1 MSASL
6 PGHRAL
12 PESQY
17 DLSTYWG
24 RVRHTAGITDPR
36 TLLVG
41 NAGLEQAKN
50 ALAAYKQ
57 GRIQSMTPELWRAKK
72 IVDSTLHPDTG
83 EPVFLPFRM
92 SCFVLSNLVVTAGM
106 LTPGLGNRGTIAW
119 QVANQSL
126 NVAINY
132 SNSNKSSPLS
142 WSKIAQSYFLAVTAS
157 CSVAVGLNSLVS
169 RLKSLSPSTRLI
181 LSRLVPFAAVASAG
195 ALNVFLM
202 RGEEM
207 RTGIDVF
214 PAKPKTCPA
223 ATPPPATPNEK
234 IQAGGAGGDAEQS
247 DGGGG
252 GEAEEKSLGKSKK
265 AATLAVAETAASRVF
280 NSSPIM
286 VIPPLLLVRLQR
298 TEWLRK
304 SPRWT
309 TPVNLGL
316 ILLTSYAA
324 LPLALAA
331 FPQRQ
336 RVRAES
342 LEQEFHGRGGA
353 GGLVEFNR
361 GI

>member
-1 MSASL
+1 M
-6 PGHRAL
+6 GQQTFDMN
-12 PESQY
+12 PELTCF
-17 DLSTYWG
+17 LSF
-24 RVRHTAGITDPR
+24 R

-41 NAGLEQAKN
+41 SAGLDSAKN
-50 ALAAYKQ
+50 LLISYKQ
-57 GRIQSMTPELWRAKK
+57 GQIQSMTPELWKAKK

-106 LTPGLGNRGTIAW
+106 LTPNLGNRGTIAW

-142 WSKIAQSYFLAVTAS
+142 WSKIAQSYFLAVGAS
-157 CSVAVGLNSLVS
+157 CSVAVGLNSLVP

-181 LSRLVPFAAVASAG
+181 LGRLVPFAAVASAG

-202 RGEEM
+202 RGEEI
-207 RTGIDVF
+207 RTGIDVY
-214 PAKPKTCPA
+214 PVPSAS
-223 ATPPPATPNEK
+223 EK
-234 IQAGGAGGDAEQS
+234 SAGEV
-247 DGGGG
+247 
-252 GEAEEKSLGKSKK
+252 ESLGKSKK
-265 AATLAVAETAASRVF
+265 AATLAVGETAVSRVL

-298 TEWLRK
+298 GEWLK
-304 SPRWT
+304 KNPRFT

-316 ILLTSYAA
+316 ILVTSYAV

-336 RVRAES
+336 KVRADS
-342 LEQEFHGRGGA
+342 LEGEFHGRGGE

>member
-1 MSASL
+1 M
-6 PGHRAL
+6 
-12 PESQY
+12 
-17 DLSTYWG
+17 
-24 RVRHTAGITDPR
+24 GITDPS

-41 NAGLEQAKN
+41 SAGLEQAKN
-50 ALAAYKQ
+50 ALVAYKQ
-57 GRIQSMTPELWRAKK
+57 GHVHSMTPELWRAKK

-83 EPVFLPFRM
+83 EAVFLPFRM

-157 CSVAVGLNSLVS
+157 CSVAVGLNSLVP

-214 PAKPKTCPA
+214 PAKAKSKTAENPSPA
-223 ATPPPATPNEK
+223 GALEK
-234 IQAGGAGGDAEQS
+234 APQADDNS
-247 DGGGG
+247 S
-252 GEAEEKSLGKSKK
+252 EASLGKSKK

-286 VIPPLLLVRLQR
+286 VLPPLLLVRLQR
-298 TEWLRK
+298 GAWLRQN
-304 SPRWT
+304 PRWT

-336 RVRAES
+336 RLRAES
-342 LEQEFHGRGGA
+342 LEEEFHGRGGE